1 MHRFNGKQATAIH
14 PHSTEP
20 HRDADCPEATGRR
33 ADRCGVAVASVSL
46 RPGRNRVRIPA
57 MKKGDL
63 VQTPLGRGIVREVRN
78 RGRVLVE
85 VRGRATEVPGSQ
97 ITLADRA
104 GRRAGRRRA
113 QPETVPATAGRAA
126 SASVEVDLHGFT
138 VPEALARVDAAL
150 SDALLADAVALRLIH
165 GRSGGRIRVA
175 LHAHLRALGCR
186 FRLDPTNPGVTLV
199 VL

>member
-1 MHRFNGKQATAIH
+1 
-14 PHSTEP
+14 
-20 HRDADCPEATGRR
+20 
-33 ADRCGVAVASVSL
+33 
-46 RPGRNRVRIPA
+46 

-85 VRGRATEVPGSQ
+85 VRRRATEVPGSQ

-104 GRRAGRRRA
+104 GRRAGRRYA
-113 QPETVPATAGRAA
+113 QLETAPATAGHAA
-126 SASVEVDLHGFT
+126 SASVELDLHGFT
-138 VPEALARVDAAL
+138 IPEAHARVDAAL
-150 SDALLADAVALRLIH
+150 SDALLTDAVALRLIH

-186 FRLDPTNPGVTLV
+186 FRPDPTNPGVTLV